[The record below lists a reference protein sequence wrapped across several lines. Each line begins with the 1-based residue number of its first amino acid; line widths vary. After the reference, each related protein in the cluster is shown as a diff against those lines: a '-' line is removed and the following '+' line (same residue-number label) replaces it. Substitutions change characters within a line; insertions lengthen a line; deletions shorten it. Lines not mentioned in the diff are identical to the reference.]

1 MGTSRAT
8 LNSILLTLL
17 STAAFNMLGFIHL
30 VERDDSNIVTIEFH
44 DRSTHTGSHFN
55 DPHNFNL
62 AALGTS
68 LVPLVSLQLLT
79 R

>member
-1 MGTSRAT
+1 MGPPPSLLPR
-8 LNSILLTLL
+8 SLLTLL
-17 STAAFNMLGFIHL
+17 SSIAFNMLGFIHL

-44 DRSTHTGSHFN
+44 DRSSHTGSHFN

-62 AALGTS
+62 AALGASSSSCPTS
-68 LVPLVSLQLLT
+68 SY